1 MVTKCHKGKVL
12 PIPGNEAPAMIRHPA
27 REYFHRG
34 EPAAHAEQRIF
45 PLYHWFQC
53 KLAPGRCA
61 TPRVCEWP
69 RRRRRPG
76 IPEEIHRSPMCN
88 TLHFMSI
95 ACYIGTKVNDHDPRG
110 KLLWRIVPGGHYADA
125 FGKRPGTTTAC
136 STSARRWQA
145 NRSPGCR
152 SPGRLELCLMAL
164 GRCSLPLRPQ
174 NHCSRATQTRQQ

>member
-27 REYFHRG
+27 REHFHRG

-61 TPRVCEWP
+61 TSWVCEWP
-69 RRRRRPG
+69 RRWSRPG

-95 ACYIGTKVNDHDPRG
+95 ACYIDSKVNDHDPRG
-110 KLLWRIVPGGHYADA
+110 KLSREDNLDRRFWEAPRDHNGVPDL
-125 FGKRPGTTTAC
+125 GTPFVANL
-136 STSARRWQA
+136 SLARVSGSSDR
-145 NRSPGCR
+145 R
-152 SPGRLELCLMAL
+152 
-164 GRCSLPLRPQ
+164 
-174 NHCSRATQTRQQ
+174 